1 MLQPHLPIILKSG
14 RFFKRST
21 TTPDDKKIGIN
32 VNQRRKRMDFPYS
45 FTPLSPSFVFLPFF
59 FLFFFLPFLFSPVY
73 QAPPTRS
80 TIFLAKYGH
89 RVESESLTEQSLL
102 NAIIIIII
110 SIKNNSREFYPF
122 HGSNVFESLHSSRF
136 FFTLFPDPKIKI
148 DGDNRTIDKFHGVG
162 WTIARRHAARNRGS
176 NERRINRFVNRS
188 RLRVCV
194 MPAN

>member
-1 MLQPHLPIILKSG
+1 MRIHRCATIMLQPHLPIILKSG

-110 SIKNNSREFYPF
+110 SIKNNSRKYNFTRFNLTRLDQTAY
-122 HGSNVFESLHSSRF
+122 SNRSIRQDFSLHFS
-136 FFTLFPDPKIKI
+136 LIQ
-148 DGDNRTIDKFHGVG
+148 
-162 WTIARRHAARNRGS
+162 
-176 NERRINRFVNRS
+176 
-188 RLRVCV
+188 RLRSTVIIGRLINFTV
-194 MPAN
+194 SVEQLLEDTLEIEARTSGE